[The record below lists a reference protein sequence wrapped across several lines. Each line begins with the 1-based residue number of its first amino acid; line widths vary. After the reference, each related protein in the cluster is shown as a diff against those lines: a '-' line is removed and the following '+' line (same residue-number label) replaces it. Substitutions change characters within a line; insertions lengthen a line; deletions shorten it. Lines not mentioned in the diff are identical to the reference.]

1 MLSLANC
8 GSIQDKCVEQ
18 MCANMASTSL
28 TLLNLSRCK
37 GLTGASHPH
46 RQTHTRNRSHASHTF
61 SDKSVEYLMNAK
73 SLTSLQKLILSGNVL
88 SSHILCAWFVN

>member
-18 MCANMASTSL
+18 LCANMASTSL

-37 GLTGASHPH
+37 GLTGTRQPQFRLSLSPPSMRLNFFAS
-46 RQTHTRNRSHASHTF
+46 RAT
-61 SDKSVEYLMNAK
+61 
-73 SLTSLQKLILSGNVL
+73 
-88 SSHILCAWFVN
+88 

>member
-18 MCANMASTSL
+18 LCANMASTSL

-37 GLTGASHPH
+37 GLTGTRHP
-46 RQTHTRNRSHASHTF
+46 SP
-61 SDKSVEYLMNAK
+61 
-73 SLTSLQKLILSGNVL
+73 
-88 SSHILCAWFVN
+88 SS